1 MNTLYAIGVVI
12 AGGLF
17 IYLIVTLL
25 KPEKF

>member
-1 MNTLYAIGVVI
+1 VNALYAVGAVI

>member
-1 MNTLYAIGVVI
+1 MNALYAIGAVI

-25 KPEKF
+25 KPERF